1 MHKFY
6 TKKQSGVENVNK
18 VLTRELLDLKFK
30 VMIQKIDKLYFICNM
45 LFGSLKAREIKA
57 LEKIKEQYFKKR
69 KKLIELGKYEK
80 YKEVEDMIIKEIAK
94 VELNIDQYI
103 YNTVQSYEEIIKNN
117 MNIIY
122 QSENYQS
129 FSNLEQEIQHVETLK
144 QLFKLYIPY
153 ISKNEIKR
161 LYNDISILKFNVLW
175 RRQVEDLIF
184 NKSSD
189 ISYMINYS
197 TLEEREQFKKYLQE
211 KQDSLVILERESIEN
226 DEILSIPVEHII
238 KNPKLLERLIV
249 IDISKNTSE
258 YIGLLKAKIFN
269 VHLCNIGNNPF
280 PIKPYLREDTPGYG
294 WYWNREFYRYYPDC
308 EQKGRHSRYSSY
320 GGLDVLGIRKR
331 KEPEKMR
338 TLNMNSANFSTL
350 MAVLKNLAKDDNV
363 NIVNCMQ
370 LYERFG
376 FECNPITVNDG
387 QYIVKLIY
395 QICRDE
401 ENTKKIKEENRNE
414 NKQALDKYRTE
425 VIECTAKQPTVAEQ
439 RNDYEKRIKTSYAIV
454 RLDALNCTF
463 DKVNRESEKYEFRY
477 ICNKRP
483 IEKTKIVKRRFFEK
497 PTVFRK
503 KDIIQEIRDKAK
515 QTGYLIK
522 DFDIL
527 CTLYDDLIN
536 SSKDTIKQLG
546 DCEFKIW
553 QIKNKIEEYTNNKEE
568 LKKLFEKNGNYT
580 LKEAQKFLHYLNNLY
595 NALGFVHN
603 LWQTVSLEQMSI
615 NCDEIYLVPFP
626 NRTTREQ
633 VPTRHVFG
641 KGWEYED
648 RDVYRSSIARI
659 VEQYKK
665 DWEQMKLDIKKYNQ
679 YVEGHHKPSFD
690 ICINLDNL
698 SDLPIDYE
706 KARLLSQR
714 ELDIILEREKKERE
728 EGNEK

>member
-1 MHKFY
+1 MN
-6 TKKQSGVENVNK
+6 SNK
-18 VLTRELLDLKFK
+18 VLTRELLDLKVK
-30 VMIQKIDKLYFICNM
+30 VMLQKIDKLYLICNM
-45 LFGSLKAREIKA
+45 LFDNSEAREVKF
-57 LEKIKEQYFKKR
+57 LEVIKEQYFQMYN
-69 KKLIELGKYEK
+69 KLIETGQYEK
-80 YKEVEDMIIKEIAK
+80 YREVEDIIIKEIAK

-103 YNTVQSYEEIIKNN
+103 YDTVQSYEEIIKSNID
-117 MNIIY
+117 IIY
-122 QSENYQS
+122 QSKNYQS
-129 FSNLEQEIQHVETLK
+129 FSNLEQERQHIETLK
-144 QLFKLYIPY
+144 QVLKLYSPY
-153 ISKNEIKR
+153 ISKNEIER

-238 KNPKLLERLIV
+238 KNPKLVERLIV
-249 IDISKNTSE
+249 IDISKNTRE

-294 WYWNREFYRYYPDC
+294 WYWDREFYRYYPDW
-308 EQKGRHSRYSSY
+308 EQMDRHSRYSSY
-320 GGLDVLGIRKR
+320 DGLDVLGIRKQ

-338 TLNMNSANFSTL
+338 TLNMNPANFSTL
-350 MAVLKNLAKDDNV
+350 MAVLKNLAKDDNI

-376 FECNPITVNDG
+376 FECNPITINDG

-395 QICRDE
+395 QICKDE
-401 ENTKKIKEENRNE
+401 ENVKKIKEENRNE
-414 NKQALDKYRTE
+414 NNQALDKYKTN
-425 VIECTAKQPTVAEQ
+425 VIEPTTNEQPTEAEQ
-439 RNDYEKRIKTSYAIV
+439 RNEYRRNDYKERIKTFYAKVKI
-454 RLDALNCTF
+454 DALNYTF
-463 DKVNRESEKYEFRY
+463 EKANRESEKYEFRY
-477 ICNKRP
+477 ICDKRP
-483 IEKTKIVKRRFFEK
+483 IEKTKIVKKRFFKK
-497 PTVFRK
+497 PNVLRER
-503 KDIIQEIRDKAK
+503 DIIQEIRDKAK

-522 DFDIL
+522 DFDTL

-546 DCEFKIW
+546 DCESEIW
-553 QIKNKIEEYTNNKEE
+553 QIENRIEEYTSNKEE
-568 LKKLFEKNGNYT
+568 LKKLFEKNGSYT
-580 LKEAQKFLHYLNNLY
+580 LKEAQKFLYYLNNLY
-595 NALGFVHN
+595 NDLGFVHN
-603 LWQTVSLEQMSI
+603 LWQTVSLEQMST

-626 NRTTREQ
+626 NRTTRER
-633 VPTRHVFG
+633 VSTRHVFG

-648 RDVYRSSIARI
+648 RDVYHSSIAPI

-665 DWEQMKLDIKKYNQ
+665 DWKQMGLDIKKYDQ
-679 YVEGHHKPSFD
+679 YVGGHYRPSFD

-698 SDLPIDYE
+698 TDLPIDYE

-728 EGNEK
+728 EGNER